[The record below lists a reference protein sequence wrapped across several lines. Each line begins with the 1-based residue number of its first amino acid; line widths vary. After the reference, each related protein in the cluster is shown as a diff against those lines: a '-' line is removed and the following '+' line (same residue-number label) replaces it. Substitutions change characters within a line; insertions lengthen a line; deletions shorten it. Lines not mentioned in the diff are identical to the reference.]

1 MRDSLDSRTCGA
13 APGYAGLGPRAR
25 ARSRL
30 RGDGAVAFGSGGV
43 PGPERFQVASCL
55 LYLVLWL
62 AATPVRAD
70 DALPTGFKA
79 DRYRTLWERN
89 PFTLVTPA
97 VQTQPQAFSKLVVV
111 SWLNDGKDSLFVQD
125 TDTNDVQKITD
136 VPNEKGLRIVAVHAK
151 GGTDFQ
157 MIRDFDAVISNGSEQ
172 GTIKFKHQESAPMI
186 AGNPI
191 NPMQM
196 TQEGGLTP
204 QIQSQPKG
212 QIPGANIQPTAP
224 YANQNGPPQT
234 QQTRRKRVLPSAVAN
249 GTQAPVPQPQPQPQ
263 QNPGINQGQ

>member
-13 APGYAGLGPRAR
+13 AAGYAGLGPRAR

-172 GTIKFKHQESAPMI
+172 GTIKFKAQESAPII
-186 AGNPI
+186 AS

-196 TQEGGLTP
+196 TQEGGLNP
-204 QIQSQPKG
+204 QIQSQLKG
-212 QIPGANIQPTAP
+212 QMPGANVQPTAP

>member
-1 MRDSLDSRTCGA
+1 MPDSAHSRTCGA
-13 APGYAGLGPRAR
+13 APGYAGFGPRVH
-25 ARSRL
+25 ARSQL
-30 RGDGAVAFGSGGV
+30 RGNSAVPFGTAEV
-43 PGPERFQVASCL
+43 LGPERFQVAACL
-55 LYLVLWL
+55 LYLVLWWV
-62 AATPVRAD
+62 ATPVRAD
-70 DALPTGFKA
+70 DPLPTGYKA

-97 VQTQPQAFSKLVVV
+97 VQTQPQAFSKLAVV

-151 GGTDFQ
+151 GGRDFQ

-172 GTIKFKHQESAPMI
+172 GTIKFKPQESAPVI
-186 AGNPI
+186 ASNPA
-191 NPMQM
+191 NPMQVPSEM
-196 TQEGGLTP
+196 GQNDNIPEQLRGERHKANM
-204 QIQSQPKG
+204 QPSA
-212 QIPGANIQPTAP
+212 PP

-234 QQTRRKRVLPSAVAN
+234 QQTRRKRVLPSPVAN
-249 GTQAPVPQPQPQPQ
+249 GTQGPVPQPQPQ

>member
-1 MRDSLDSRTCGA
+1 MRDSLRPRTCGA
-13 APGYAGLGPRAR
+13 APGHAGVGRRAR
-25 ARSRL
+25 ARSRSS
-30 RGDGAVAFGSGGV
+30 GGGAVAFGSAGV
-43 PGPERFQVASCL
+43 LGAERLQVASCL
-55 LYLVLWL
+55 VYLVLCW
-62 AATPVRAD
+62 AAAPVRAD
-70 DALPTGFKA
+70 DPLPTGFKA

-97 VQTQPQAFSKLVVV
+97 VQIQPQAFSKLVVV

-151 GGTDFQ
+151 GGADFQ

-172 GTIKFKHQESAPMI
+172 GTIKFKPRESAPMI
-186 AGNPI
+186 ASNPI

-196 TQEGGLTP
+196 TQEGGLNP
-204 QIQSQPKG
+204 QIQSQMKG
-212 QIPGANIQPTAP
+212 QMPGANMQPSAPP

-249 GTQAPVPQPQPQPQ
+249 GTQGPVPQPQPQ
-263 QNPGINQGQ
+263 QNAGIDQGQ

>member
-1 MRDSLDSRTCGA
+1 MPDSSHSRTCGA
-13 APGYAGLGPRAR
+13 APGDAGFGPRVH
-25 ARSRL
+25 ARSQL
-30 RGDGAVAFGSGGV
+30 RGNSAVPFETAEV
-43 PGPERFQVASCL
+43 LGPERFQVAACL
-55 LYLVLWL
+55 LYLVLWWV
-62 AATPVRAD
+62 ATPVRAD
-70 DALPTGFKA
+70 DPLPTGYKA

-97 VQTQPQAFSKLVVV
+97 VQTQPQAFSKLAVV

-151 GGTDFQ
+151 GGRDFQ

-172 GTIKFKHQESAPMI
+172 GTIKFKPQESAPVI
-186 AGNPI
+186 ASNPA
-191 NPMQM
+191 NPMQVPSEM
-196 TQEGGLTP
+196 
-204 QIQSQPKG
+204 G
-212 QIPGANIQPTAP
+212 QNDNIPEQLRGERHKANVQPTAP

-249 GTQAPVPQPQPQPQ
+249 GTQGPVPQPQPQ

>member
-1 MRDSLDSRTCGA
+1 MLDSSHSRTCGA
-13 APGYAGLGPRAR
+13 APGYAGLGPRVR
-25 ARSRL
+25 ACSRL
-30 RGDGAVAFGSGGV
+30 RGDRAVPFGRAGV
-43 PGPERFQVASCL
+43 LRLERFQVASCL
-55 LYLVLWL
+55 LYLVLWWV
-62 AATPVRAD
+62 ATPVRAD
-70 DALPTGFKA
+70 DALPTGYKA

-151 GGTDFQ
+151 GGADFQ

-172 GTIKFKHQESAPMI
+172 GTIKFKPQESAPMI
-186 AGNPI
+186 ASNPI
-191 NPMQM
+191 NPMPM
-196 TQEGGLTP
+196 TQEGGLNP
-204 QIQSQPKG
+204 QIQSQMKG
-212 QIPGANIQPTAP
+212 QTPGANMQPSAPP

-234 QQTRRKRVLPSAVAN
+234 QQTRRKRVLPSPVAN
-249 GTQAPVPQPQPQPQ
+249 GTQGPVPQPQPQ

>member
-1 MRDSLDSRTCGA
+1 MRDSLHSRTCGA
-13 APGYAGLGPRAR
+13 APGHAGLGPRAR

-30 RGDGAVAFGSGGV
+30 RGDGAVAFGSAEV
-43 PGPERFQVASCL
+43 LGPERFQVASCL
-55 LYLVLWL
+55 LYLVLWW

-97 VQTQPQAFSKLVVV
+97 VRTQPQAFSKLVVV

-136 VPNEKGLRIVAVHAK
+136 VPNEKGLRIVTVHAK
-151 GGTDFQ
+151 GGGDFQ

-172 GTIKFKHQESAPMI
+172 GTIKFKAQESAPTI
-186 AGNPI
+186 ASNPI

-196 TQEGGLTP
+196 TQEGGPNP
-204 QIQSQPKG
+204 QIPPQLKG
-212 QIPGANIQPTAP
+212 QMPGANVQPTAP

-249 GTQAPVPQPQPQPQ
+249 GTQGPMPQPQ